1 MPSAEYDLWYM
12 RDGID
17 QLENY
22 LLSKDIYWPVGVAP
36 PAGEAPYPQFTL
48 GNLLLS
54 QQRARATAQT
64 PNQRAEFNRLNA
76 EMGTIRTRW
85 RVALA
90 KKAEAEFH
98 ARLMLWRDFLEE
110 YRKNPSANHD
120 RYAYEVNRRVLLEL
134 LQREAYD
141 LPADEI
147 ELLDGLDRLLKS
159 LLASDGFIWEPE
171 LIPAFSVD
179 RFWYLYG
186 YLPKALASPTPTQ
199 SPLRT

>member
-1 MPSAEYDLWYM
+1 MPSAEYDLWYL

-36 PAGEAPYPQFTL
+36 PAGDPPYPQFTL

-54 QQRARATAQT
+54 YQRARATAQT
-64 PNQRAEFNRLNA
+64 PNQRAEFDRLHVELDA
-76 EMGTIRTRW
+76 MRAHW
-85 RVALA
+85 RVAMA

-110 YRKNPSANHD
+110 YRKEPSSNYD
-120 RYAYEVNRRVLLEL
+120 RYAYEVNRRVLLDL
-134 LQREAYD
+134 LGRETYD
-141 LPADEI
+141 LDDAES
-147 ELLDGLDRLLKS
+147 ELLDILDSLLKS
-159 LLASDGFIWEPE
+159 HLVLDGFIWEPE

-186 YLPKALASPTPTQ
+186 YLPKAYASPKNH
-199 SPLRT
+199 